1 MDGAIGWPF
10 EYLLRMDPLVLEC
23 EDAVEDLREVFD
35 DLRDSVEGRA
45 CISLLKSLNTFSNPG
60 CICRA
65 IIGKLLSN
73 SLNDRTSFLLT
84 DEEGPESTCPLKG
97 SFGVLVGFFK
107 SFDKIGRI
115 AGVIL
120 IGS

>member
-1 MDGAIGWPF
+1 
-10 EYLLRMDPLVLEC
+10 MDPLVLGC
-23 EDAVEDLREVFD
+23 EDAVEELREAID
-35 DLRDSVEGRA
+35 DLRDSVEGRS
-45 CISLLKSLNTFSNPG
+45 CISLLKSLKTFSRPG

-73 SLNDRTSFLLT
+73 SLNDRTSFFLT
-84 DEEGPESTCPLKG
+84 DEEGPESNCSLGG
-97 SFGVLVGFFK
+97 SFRIFAGGFKPFNKVGT
-107 SFDKIGRI
+107 I